1 MSKIAFLFPGQGA
14 QIVGMGKE
22 IYETYDLAREFF
34 DHACELVDFDMKALC
49 FDGPIEQLSQTE
61 YTQACLVTIA
71 LMIFKVL
78 ESHGFKAD
86 IMAGLSLGE
95 YCALSAAGALSAS
108 EAIQLVRRRGQI
120 MSQALP
126 TGTSTMAAILGMETT
141 DLEDICQTASAAG
154 VVEIANYNCPG
165 QLVIGGATEAV
176 KKACELAT
184 LNGAR
189 KVVPLNVSG
198 AFHTSLLKEAGIKLR
213 NELEKVDFKDLKTPV
228 IFNKTAKFQ
237 DEPIIDL
244 MEAQV
249 SSPVRF
255 EETIRLMLEEGIDTF
270 IEIGPGKTLSGF
282 VKKVDRKVTII
293 QVNDVASI
301 TDLILKFGGHV

>member
-1 MSKIAFLFPGQGA
+1 MFKIAFLFPGQGS
-14 QIVGMGKE
+14 QVVGMGKE
-22 IYETYDLAREFF
+22 IYETYDIAREFF
-34 DHACELVDFDMKALC
+34 DHACELVDFDMQALC

-61 YTQACLVTIA
+61 YTQACLVAIE

-78 ESHGFKAD
+78 ESRGLKAD
-86 IMAGLSLGE
+86 MMAGLSLGE
-95 YCALSAAGALSAS
+95 YSALSAAGALSTS
-108 EAIQLVRRRGQI
+108 EAIKLVRCRGQI
-120 MSQALP
+120 MGEALP
-126 TGTSTMAAILGMETT
+126 AGMSTMAAILGMETT
-141 DLEDICQTASAAG
+141 DLEDICQEASVAG

-165 QLVIGGATEAV
+165 QVVIGGVTEAV

-189 KVVPLNVSG
+189 KVVSLNVSG

-213 NELEKVDFKDLKTPV
+213 EELEKVKFKDLKTPV

-237 DEPIIDL
+237 DEPITHL
-244 MEAQV
+244 MKSQV

-270 IEIGPGKTLSGF
+270 IEIGPGKTLSSF
-282 VKKVDRKVTII
+282 VKKVNRKVTTH